1 MKNYLGIDDFT
12 FLYKIDP
19 KETKKI
25 KSKWIIMSGNPYKIF
40 WDLFVLVLLLLVCII
55 VPYRLA
61 FYPETQSNAWV
72 VLYLAMDFCF
82 FLDIIVTFFT
92 SVPDDSTCTEVTDR
106 NEIARLYLKGWFWI
120 DSISIFPFDMIA
132 SAS

>member
-19 KETKKI
+19 METNKI
-25 KSKWIIMSGNPYKIF
+25 QSKCIIMSGNPYKIF
-40 WDLFVLVLLLLVCII
+40 WDLFILVLLLLVCII

-61 FYPETQSNAWV
+61 FYPDQSGPWV
-72 VLYLAMDFCF
+72 IFYLVMDFCF

-92 SVPDDSTCTEVTDR
+92 SVPDDETCTEITDR
-106 NEIARLYLKGWFWI
+106 QKIAKIYLKGWFWI
-120 DSISIFPFDMIA
+120 DSISIFPFDLIA
-132 SAS
+132 S

>member
-61 FYPETQSNAWV
+61 FYP
-72 VLYLAMDFCF
+72 D
-82 FLDIIVTFFT
+82 
-92 SVPDDSTCTEVTDR
+92 
-106 NEIARLYLKGWFWI
+106 K
-120 DSISIFPFDMIA
+120 
-132 SAS
+132 

>member
-61 FYPETQSNAWV
+61 FYPDKQSNAWV

-92 SVPDDSTCTEVTDR
+92 SVPDDSTCTEITDR
-106 NEIARLYLKGWFWI
+106 HEIAKLYLKGWFWI
-120 DSISIFPFDMIA
+120 DSISIFPFDLIA